1 MHVVYKSFDS
11 ESMTVPWIV
20 AEPGNF
26 TDSKG
31 NVRASVGGEIEQ
43 HHANNRPVAPICF
56 LPCGFYWGQYQ
67 EWIVQHASSCNLS
80 GMSAASLIVWIR
92 Q

>member
-1 MHVVYKSFDS
+1 MSTTMKSGEVDVGKIVKIQVAGGLDNHSHVTGAMHVVYKSFDS

-31 NVRASVGGEIEQ
+31 NVRASVGGEREQ
-43 HHANNRPVAPICF
+43 HHANNRPVAP
-56 LPCGFYWGQYQ
+56 L
-67 EWIVQHASSCNLS
+67 
-80 GMSAASLIVWIR
+80 
-92 Q
+92 